1 VRADRDAL
9 VVTARCAVL
18 GGLVLLLAVPVYV
31 YLEAPWRAVV
41 PRLAAAGVLGIVLL
55 ELRAALAQ
63 RLARHP
69 ASALDA
75 ARVPAPAET
84 ATSLRLRETAAG
96 LRAARRSRRHFEQV
110 LWPRLQTLAT
120 KPLTP
125 PPTRRGRG
133 PSLAGL
139 RAVIAALESQ
149 R

>member
-9 VVTARCAVL
+9 IVTVRCAVL
-18 GGLVLLLAVPVYV
+18 GGIVLLLAVPVYV

-63 RLARHP
+63 RFARHE

-75 ARVPAPAET
+75 ARVPAPGED

-96 LRAARRSRRHFEQV
+96 LRAARRSRRHFELV
-110 LWPRLQTLAT
+110 LWPRLQALSMG
-120 KPLTP
+120 PLTP
-125 PPTRRGRG
+125 PPSRRGRG

-139 RAVIAALESQ
+139 RAVIATLESQ

>member
-9 VVTARCAVL
+9 VVAVRCAVL
-18 GGLVLLLAVPVYV
+18 GGLVLLLTVPVYV
-31 YLEAPWRAVV
+31 YLEAPWRGVV
-41 PRLAAAGVLGIVLL
+41 PRLAAALVLGMVLL
-55 ELRAALAQ
+55 EMRAALVQ
-63 RLARHP
+63 RLARHE

-75 ARVPAPAET
+75 ARAPAVVED
-84 ATSLRLRETAAG
+84 ATSPRLREAAAN
-96 LRAARRSRRHFEQV
+96 LRAARRSRRHFELV
-110 LWPRLQTLAT
+110 LWPRLQALSTR
-120 KPLTP
+120 PLTP